1 MYRRRRIAVGVL
13 AVLAL
18 LGLWWLI
25 SSIVGLFTD
34 DEPQDAVLD
43 QQTESGDDAD
53 AGSAQSGSA
62 QSGDADSGEQ
72 DAQQDSQQ
80 DADQDAEQQG
90 PDGSCA
96 PDDVTLTADT
106 GDDSYASDEA
116 PLLIFEVENTGS
128 EGCTLDVGTAQQTF
142 VVASD
147 GREIFNTAQCGAG
160 AQDEEAQD
168 EEAQDEEAQGEE
180 AQDEEAQ
187 DGAEAQ
193 NNDGASLE
201 MDFEPGQTE
210 RAHLTW
216 PRSDSAADCGEP
228 ADLEPGTYE
237 LTVSL
242 GGITSEPHEFT
253 LAEA

>member
-34 DEPQDAVLD
+34 DEPQDAASD

-53 AGSAQSGSA
+53 AGSA

-116 PLLIFEVENTGS
+116 PLLILEVENTGS

-142 VVASD
+142 VVASG
-147 GREIFNTAQCGAG
+147 GREIFNTAHCGAG

-168 EEAQDEEAQGEE
+168 EEAQD
-180 AQDEEAQ
+180 
-187 DGAEAQ
+187 GAEAQ
-193 NNDGASLE
+193 NHDGASLE

>member
-34 DEPQDAVLD
+34 DEPQDAASD

-53 AGSAQSGSA
+53 AGSAQSGDA
-62 QSGDADSGEQ
+62 GDADSGEQ
-72 DAQQDSQQ
+72 DAQQDADQ

-116 PLLIFEVENTGS
+116 PLLILEVENTGS

-142 VVASD
+142 VVASG

-168 EEAQDEEAQGEE
+168 EEAQGEE
-180 AQDEEAQ
+180 AQDEEDQ

-193 NNDGASLE
+193 NDDGASLE

>member
-34 DEPQDAVLD
+34 DEPQDAASD

-53 AGSAQSGSA
+53 AGSAQSG
-62 QSGDADSGEQ
+62 DAGSGEQ

-116 PLLIFEVENTGS
+116 PLLILEVENTGS

-142 VVASD
+142 VVASG

-168 EEAQDEEAQGEE
+168 EEAQDEEAQ
-180 AQDEEAQ
+180 

-193 NNDGASLE
+193 NDDGASLE